1 MTAHPVRLQRAIDA
15 EMFMSTICELLAA
28 TRAHEQAKTAA
39 KRTIMDS
46 YSEGQ
51 LDEWGVLDL
60 IQKYGL
66 EAA

>member
-1 MTAHPVRLQRAIDA
+1 MTAHPIRLQCSVTGDA
-15 EMFMSTICELLAA
+15 LMDAFCELLKA
-28 TRAHEQAKTAA
+28 TRAHEQAKTVA

-46 YSEGQ
+46 YSDGQ

-60 IQKYGL
+60 IQEYGL

>member
-1 MTAHPVRLQRAIDA
+1 MTAHPVRLQRVVDA

-28 TRAHEQAKTAA
+28 GHAHDQAKATA
-39 KRTIMDS
+39 KCTIMDS

-60 IQKYGL
+60 IKKYGL